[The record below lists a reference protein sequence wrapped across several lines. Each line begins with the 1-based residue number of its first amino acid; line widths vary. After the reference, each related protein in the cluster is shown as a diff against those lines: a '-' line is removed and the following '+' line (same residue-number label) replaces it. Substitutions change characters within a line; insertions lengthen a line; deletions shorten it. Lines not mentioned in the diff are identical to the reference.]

1 MLRAVSIDA
10 MMLQPSSGVSGF
22 GSNPFARISFIR
34 APSWTDEHS
43 NEHSSGPSRRDT
55 ASSWTAP
62 MVLSTTSRLRLS
74 IASGKFVSYC

>member
-34 APSWTDEHS
+34 APSWIDEHS
-43 NEHSSGPSRRDT
+43 NEHSSGPSRKET
-55 ASSWTAP
+55 TSSWSTATI
-62 MVLSTTSRLRLS
+62 LSTTSPLRLS